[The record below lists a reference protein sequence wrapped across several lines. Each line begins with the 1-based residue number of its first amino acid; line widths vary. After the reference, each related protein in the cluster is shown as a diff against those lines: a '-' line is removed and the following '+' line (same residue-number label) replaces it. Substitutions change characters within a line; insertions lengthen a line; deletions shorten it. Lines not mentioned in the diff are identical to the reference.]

1 MFSSIVRGISNY
13 FLHRVIKNSDVTNLS
28 LDLKEINGKYVLGL
42 SSSVAAKREPIRKK
56 SGRRNIVILFLVSLS
71 LAVSLDLVGMLL
83 PSAILGRTLVY
94 FGFFPAIFVN
104 IISARYIIR
113 NISQLS
119 HETVSYQ
126 V

>member
-28 LDLKEINGKYVLGL
+28 LDLKEINGKYVLGI
-42 SSSVAAKREPIRKK
+42 SSSVAAKEELVRKGSGRKK
-56 SGRRNIVILFLVSLS
+56 IVILFLASLS
-71 LAVSLDLVGMLL
+71 LAVALDIAGMLL
-83 PSAILGRTLVY
+83 PDASFGRTLIY
-94 FGFFPAIFVN
+94 LGFFPAILVN

-113 NISQLS
+113 NISQPS
-119 HETVSYQ
+119 QETVSHQ